1 MKQSVRAETLRWVA
15 DELEAQI
22 EELRQDW
29 VKVLLS
35 AGARSRINTL
45 EETAAMCR
53 KAAGR
58 GKKRAPEHVQ
68 EEKDPST

>member
-1 MKQSVRAETLRWVA
+1 MSLHAETLHWVA

-35 AGARSRINTL
+35 AGARSRINAFS
-45 EETAAMCR
+45 EVAAMCR
-53 KAAGR
+53 KAATR
-58 GKKRAPEHVQ
+58 KGKKMPARDVASIRRDSP
-68 EEKDPST
+68 

>member
-1 MKQSVRAETLRWVA
+1 VRHETLEIERQARVEALCWVA

-35 AGARSRINTL
+35 AGARSRINAL
-45 EETAAMCR
+45 SEVAAMCR
-53 KAAGR
+53 KAATR
-58 GKKRAPEHVQ
+58 KGKK
-68 EEKDPST
+68 